1 MICRATKIHRS
12 LQFSLR
18 LIVQTPASPATFAAQ
33 ASYSPSK
40 FHVPSRKQRN
50 LPSGNV
56 QNLEF
61 MTEIGTSLLG
71 NVRQLQFDLAEKEEV
86 LKTVNLEKSQLEVE
100 VEGLMQRLRSLD
112 ESEQRYK
119 DENWS
124 LETQIHDLLAA
135 AKEASDR
142 EQRLTQSLNSATA
155 ENTTAHRELDEL
167 RQAIERQVE
176 DHAATRKNYDSE
188 LSTLRRNLS
197 LGDSDRGA
205 LQRKVEELTSQNQE
219 LARAMAARLR
229 DEDVEV
235 PGDMESDNEDVRAVQ
250 ITPEHSPPPSPV
262 KGTPRHSNLESETIK
277 SSLHHAHRM
286 IQNLKSNIHREKSEK
301 VELKRMLQEARDELE
316 LRRVEGNGVIG
327 ANKRPKAKS
336 QHDIFKKPARPSR
349 LGGERNSRTDVLVDE
364 TGWED
369 HTPADSPGQGVTQG
383 VAPLIRGAR
392 DGRGT
397 DLSDAYQTANET
409 DDVFDTANER
419 DTATETEA
427 FQTGAESLD
436 GDSNDELTETEGD
449 PSRGRT
455 IRQKRPSTLAD
466 SIPGDFNS
474 FTSTASEST
483 DDDNVVK
490 TPVQAQPQRYRLK
503 INRGA
508 ASRRSRFGSEP
519 LSVSNPS
526 STNGSPASFIGNAG
540 GAGQTLFAEL
550 GELESTEEPA
560 GTPSKVLDQP
570 WPSSGYGTPAMTTM
584 EENRASIPRL
594 SMVDSAMMTEPWEPT
609 PATTP
614 IPPAF
619 AVEQGAGG
627 HIVGT
632 PRLVDSSGAGE
643 RSLLDEFPA
652 TPKTPPRRDMGTQR
666 TPSRSESLLT
676 EDTSITA
683 RTPGSPL
690 GNAVGIPEAS
700 TPDTPIKSIEPDLS
714 TAELEPPKLGL
725 SGLFSQH
732 IEPQLNSVLRQEPA
746 DKPPVLLSPTPLSF
760 SFIQSLDTRPIEP
773 NPPNQ
778 STVEPRMPAPSIGY
792 RSDRHFNDPEP
803 SSVGSRTS
811 KAKNRGRLR
820 IAEDDTSQE
829 VDGFPAYSTQET
841 SLPFRDISA
850 NVAQREPSE
859 KEKPP
864 ASTKSLLTSNAD
876 QGSQT
881 LLSSEQIEA
890 ILRTK
895 ERNDTASRD
904 PQQTSNASS
913 VRNSSGSQMI
923 PPALRTKSP
932 ESPSGS
938 ISKARGRMTEAGYFH
953 DDPTATKYPKR
964 PGSSGSIRPD
974 SRSHP
979 PLPPDH
985 REAIAAAAQKAPSSS
1000 EGPPG
1005 LMGPPL
1011 APASAY
1017 KLNRPRTP
1025 NEPQTQHG
1033 TISKN
1038 GNPQRPKF
1046 STARSQL
1053 SHRSSFSSFA
1063 SELDERFNI
1072 RGDGVQ
1078 LPYNYQGAG
1087 TDPRMIQAIT
1097 QTMIGEYLWKYT
1109 RKPGRGEL
1117 SDSRHRRYVWVHP
1130 YTRTLFWSERGP
1142 SVPGKAEGSSKN
1154 LPIEAVRVVT
1164 DDNPMPP
1171 GLHRKSLEIV
1181 TPERIIKLTA
1191 TTGQRH
1197 ETWFNAISYLLLRT
1211 GAEASGFN
1219 GPIDYD
1225 YNQAD
1230 ASDDLTD
1237 FNPTSGR
1244 ERRTGNTRVSM
1255 SSYNSRAANN
1265 ASPQRNVSS
1274 ASKRRQHA
1282 ALSAQSSTTSRVQKH
1297 QPSHGSIS
1305 RLSQIFKPSTV
1316 RGSFSS
1322 RMSRQSHQ
1330 EADPDADAL
1339 AAHDS
1344 AEDLRQVIAKQEKEA
1359 DRLENVRACCDGTL
1373 FYLQGLLFCNQ
1384 WATTESRH

>member
-1 MICRATKIHRS
+1 M
-12 LQFSLR
+12 
-18 LIVQTPASPATFAAQ
+18 
-33 ASYSPSK
+33 
-40 FHVPSRKQRN
+40 
-50 LPSGNV
+50 
-56 QNLEF
+56 
-61 MTEIGTSLLG
+61 
-71 NVRQLQFDLAEKEEV
+71 DLAEKEDV

-155 ENTTAHRELDEL
+155 ENSAVHRDLDEL
-167 RQAIERQVE
+167 KQAHEKTVE

-188 LSTLRRNLS
+188 LSALRRNLS
-197 LGDSDRGA
+197 MGDGDREA
-205 LQRKVEELTSQNQE
+205 LQRKVEDLISQNQE
-219 LARAMAARLR
+219 LAKAMAARLR

-235 PGDMESDNEDVRAVQ
+235 PGYAESDNDDVRAEQV
-250 ITPEHSPPPSPV
+250 TPEHSPPPSPV
-262 KGTPRHSNLESETIK
+262 KGTPRHTNLESETIK

-316 LRRVEGNGVIG
+316 LRRGEGNGVIG
-327 ANKRPKAKS
+327 TNKRQKAKS

-364 TGWED
+364 KDWED
-369 HTPADSPGQGVTQG
+369 HNSADSPGQGVKSG
-383 VAPLIRGAR
+383 VVSLARGAR

-409 DDVFDTANER
+409 EDVFDTANER

-436 GDSNDELTETEGD
+436 GDSSDELTETEGD
-449 PSRGRT
+449 LSRGRT
-455 IRQKRPSTLAD
+455 LRQKRPSTLAD
-466 SIPGDFNS
+466 AMPGDFDS
-474 FTSTASEST
+474 FMSTASEST
-483 DDDNVVK
+483 DEDNVVR
-490 TPVQAQPQRYRLK
+490 TPVQVQPQRYRLK

-526 STNGSPASFIGNAG
+526 STNGSPASFIGSTG
-540 GAGQTLFAEL
+540 GIGQTLFAEL
-550 GELESTEEPA
+550 GDLNGGESAEEVE
-560 GTPSKVLDQP
+560 GTPSKILGQP
-570 WPSSGYGTPAMTTM
+570 WAGSGSGTPAMTAA
-584 EENRASIPRL
+584 EPNLVPVSRV

-609 PATTP
+609 PATQP
-614 IPPAF
+614 IAPPL
-619 AVEQGAGG
+619 AVEEGAGG
-627 HIVGT
+627 SIIET
-632 PRLVDSSGAGE
+632 PRLADSFDTGE

-652 TPKTPPRRDMGTQR
+652 TPTTPSRRDMGTQR
-666 TPSRSESLLT
+666 TPLRDGSLVRD
-676 EDTSITA
+676 DTSPA
-683 RTPGSPL
+683 VPKPGSAPRNL
-690 GNAVGIPEAS
+690 TSISRPI
-700 TPDTPIKSIEPDLS
+700 TPDMPSEPDTS
-714 TAELEPPKLGL
+714 KPGSEPPKLGL
-725 SGLFSQH
+725 SGLLLEH
-732 IEPQLNSVLRQEPA
+732 IEPRVDSIRSQPSVDQ
-746 DKPPVLLSPTPLSF
+746 PPMLPSSVPLTF
-760 SFIQSLDTRPIEP
+760 SFIQSLDIRPIEP
-773 NPPNQ
+773 SPPIQ
-778 STVEPRMPAPSIGY
+778 STEEQRTPAASTMYHPG
-792 RSDRHFNDPEP
+792 RHFTDPQP
-803 SSVGSRTS
+803 SLAGSRTF
-811 KAKNRGRLR
+811 KAKNLGRLR
-820 IAEDDTSQE
+820 IVEDDTSQE
-829 VDGFPAYSTQET
+829 VDGLPAISTGNT
-841 SLPFRDISA
+841 LPFRDISA
-850 NVAQREPSE
+850 NVAQREPGE
-859 KEKPP
+859 KEKPSVLSKLP
-864 ASTKSLLTSNAD
+864 VTSNAD

-881 LLSSEQIEA
+881 LLSSDQIES
-890 ILRTK
+890 ILRTRK
-895 ERNDTASRD
+895 RDEMASSNL
-904 PQQTSNASS
+904 QQTSNVSL
-913 VRNSSGSQMI
+913 VKNSSESQMI

-938 ISKARGRMTEAGYFH
+938 IGKTRGMMTEAGFSY
-953 DDPTATKYPKR
+953 DDLTGTKYPRR

-985 REAIAAAAQKAPSSS
+985 REAIAAAAQKPPSSS
-1000 EGPPG
+1000 EGLPG
-1005 LMGPPL
+1005 MMGPPL
-1011 APASAY
+1011 VPASAY
-1017 KLNRPRTP
+1017 KVNRPRTP
-1025 NEPQTQHG
+1025 SEHQSQQSSV
-1033 TISKN
+1033 SKN
-1038 GNPQRPKF
+1038 GNPQKPRF
-1046 STARSQL
+1046 STTRSQL

-1072 RGDGVQ
+1072 RADGMQ
-1078 LPYNYQGAG
+1078 LPTNYQGGG

-1171 GLHRKSLEIV
+1171 GLHRKSLEII

-1211 GAEASGFN
+1211 GAEASGFP
-1219 GPIDYD
+1219 GTIEYD

-1230 ASDDLTD
+1230 ASNELRN
-1237 FNPTSGR
+1237 FNPPSGR
-1244 ERRTGNTRVSM
+1244 DHRSSNTRVST
-1255 SSYNSRAANN
+1255 SSYNSRAARN

-1274 ASKRRQHA
+1274 VSKRRQHPA
-1282 ALSAQSSTTSRVQKH
+1282 VSAQSSTNSRVQKH

-1305 RLSQIFKPSTV
+1305 RLSQIFKSSTV

-1330 EADPDADAL
+1330 EADANADAL

-1344 AEDLRQVIAKQEKEA
+1344 AEDLRQVIEKQEKDA
-1359 DRLENVRACCDGTL
+1359 DRLENVRACCDGTFPARKDRFSATL
-1373 FYLQGLLFCNQ
+1373 SNRLGLY
-1384 WATTESRH
+1384 

>member
-1 MICRATKIHRS
+1 M
-12 LQFSLR
+12 
-18 LIVQTPASPATFAAQ
+18 
-33 ASYSPSK
+33 
-40 FHVPSRKQRN
+40 
-50 LPSGNV
+50 
-56 QNLEF
+56 EF
-61 MTEIGTSLLG
+61 MTEISTSLLS
-71 NVRQLQFDLAEKEEV
+71 NVRQLQMDLAKKEEV
-86 LKTVNLEKSQLEVE
+86 LKGVDLEKSKLEVE
-100 VEGLMQRLRSLD
+100 VEGLLQRLRSLD

-155 ENTTAHRELDEL
+155 ENSAAQRELDEHK
-167 RQAIERQVE
+167 QAIEKHVE
-176 DHAATRKNYDSE
+176 DHAATRKSYDSE

-197 LGDSDRGA
+197 MGDSDRGA

-219 LARAMAARLR
+219 LAKAMAARLR
-229 DEDVEV
+229 DEDVEP
-235 PGDMESDNEDVRAVQ
+235 PGDVESDNEDVRADQ

-316 LRRVEGNGVIG
+316 LRRGEGNGVIG
-327 ANKRPKAKS
+327 TNKRQKSKS
-336 QHDIFKKPARPSR
+336 QHDNFKKPARPSR
-349 LGGERNSRTDVLVDE
+349 LGGERNSKTDVLVDE

-369 HTPADSPGQGVTQG
+369 HVPADSPGQGVAPG
-383 VAPLIRGAR
+383 VATLVRGTR

-409 DDVFDTANER
+409 EDVFDTANER

-436 GDSNDELTETEGD
+436 GDSSDELTETEGD

-455 IRQKRPSTLAD
+455 IRQKRPSTLSDAM
-466 SIPGDFNS
+466 PGDFNS

-483 DDDNVVK
+483 DEENVFK
-490 TPVQAQPQRYRLK
+490 IPVQAQPQRYRLK

-526 STNGSPASFIGNAG
+526 STNGSPASFIGSTG
-540 GAGQTLFAEL
+540 GVGQTLFAEL
-550 GELESTEEPA
+550 GDLNGGESGEEVE

-570 WPSSGYGTPAMTTM
+570 WPSSSGYGTPSMTAA
-584 EENRASIPRL
+584 EANHVSISRV

-609 PATTP
+609 PATP
-614 IPPAF
+614 LIAPAL
-619 AVEQGAGG
+619 AGEDRAGG
-627 HIVGT
+627 SVMGT
-632 PRLVDSSGAGE
+632 PRLADPSDAGK

-652 TPKTPPRRDMGTQR
+652 TPTTPTRRDMGTQP
-666 TPSRSESLLT
+666 TPSRDESLVRENTSTAST
-676 EDTSITA
+676 EPSSA
-683 RTPGSPL
+683 RGMS
-690 GNAVGIPEAS
+690 AGIPGP
-700 TPDTPIKSIEPDLS
+700 TTLDTPSKSIELDVS
-714 TAELEPPKLGL
+714 TTGPKAVKLGL
-725 SGLFSQH
+725 SGLLSQH
-732 IEPQLNSVLRQEPA
+732 IEPRLEYIQRQPSVS
-746 DKPPVLLSPTPLSF
+746 PPVLPSSVPLKL
-760 SFIQSLDTRPIEP
+760 SFIQSLDIRPIEP
-773 NPPNQ
+773 SPPTQ
-778 STVEPRMPAPSIGY
+778 SIKEQTMPAASTMY
-792 RSDRHFNDPEP
+792 RPERHFSDIQP
-803 SSVGSRTS
+803 SPAGLYTS
-811 KAKNRGRLR
+811 KARSLGRLR

-829 VDGFPAYSTQET
+829 VHGLPADSIRET
-841 SLPFRDISA
+841 ALPFRDIST
-850 NVAQREPSE
+850 NVPQREPSE
-859 KEKPP
+859 REKPP
-864 ASTKSLLTSNAD
+864 VSRKLLSTSNTD
-876 QGSQT
+876 HGSQT
-881 LLSSEQIEA
+881 LLSSEQIES
-890 ILRTK
+890 ILKTK
-895 ERNDTASRD
+895 ERDEIASRD
-904 PQQTSNASS
+904 AQQTSNASL
-913 VRNSSGSQMI
+913 VRSSSGSQMI
-923 PPALRTKSP
+923 PAALRTKSP
-932 ESPSGS
+932 ESLSGS
-938 ISKARGRMTEAGYFH
+938 IGKARGKVTDTGYYH
-953 DDPTATKYPKR
+953 DDPTGTKYPRR

-985 REAIAAAAQKAPSSS
+985 REAIAAAAQKAPSS
-1000 EGPPG
+1000 EALPG
-1005 LMGPPL
+1005 MMGPPL

-1017 KLNRPRTP
+1017 KNNRPQTP
-1025 NEPQTQHG
+1025 SEQHPQQSTVP
-1033 TISKN
+1033 KN
-1038 GNPQRPKF
+1038 GNAQGPRF
-1046 STARSQL
+1046 SSTRSQL

-1072 RGDGVQ
+1072 RTGGVQ
-1078 LPYNYQGAG
+1078 LPYNYQGGG

-1211 GAEASGFN
+1211 GPEASGFN
-1219 GPIDYD
+1219 GTNEYD

-1230 ASDDLTD
+1230 ASDDLND
-1237 FNPTSGR
+1237 FNPPSGR
-1244 ERRTGNTRVSM
+1244 DRRSANTRASM
-1255 SSYNSRAANN
+1255 SSYGSRAAHN

-1274 ASKRRQHA
+1274 VSKRRQHPA
-1282 ALSAQSSTTSRVQKH
+1282 VSAQSSTNGRVQKH

-1305 RLSQIFKPSTV
+1305 RLSQIFKPGTV

-1322 RMSRQSHQ
+1322 RMSRHSHQ
-1330 EADPDADAL
+1330 EAEPDADAI

-1344 AEDLRQVIAKQEKEA
+1344 AEDLRQVIAKQEKDA
-1359 DRLENVRACCDGTL
+1359 DRLENVRACCDGT
-1373 FYLQGLLFCNQ
+1373 F
-1384 WATTESRH
+1384 